1 MKKYE
6 VVKSQADFND
16 IMNNGHKINNS
27 YYLIFKKANNNN
39 IPLFGIAV
47 GKKIGNAVTRNK
59 IKRQLRMII
68 TKNKMLFKSGFSY
81 IILVKKSCLNLK
93 YQEMEQHI
101 IELMRKETI

>member
-6 VVKSQADFND
+6 VVKSQTDFND

-27 YYLIFKKANNNN
+27 YYLIFKKANNTN

-101 IELMRKETI
+101 IELVRKETI